1 MYLVN
6 LLLNNLGGRLYNVIN
21 IIMMVIDVLVIW
33 VLKKINIRVM
43 NWRNYLMRF
52 RVLGLVIGS

>member
-33 VLKKINIRVM
+33 VLKKINIKVM
-43 NWRNYLMRF
+43 N
-52 RVLGLVIGS
+52 